1 MRYLKSHS
9 WWLVM
14 LLAVMLGL
22 GLLAPVS
29 GKSEVFAASTTATD
43 KSTITFINKSGV
55 PALVKL
61 VGPTKH
67 TVEVGNG
74 DSQTVRVAGGEYHML
89 VRYGTEG
96 KYRYSKGDP
105 FNVTETQT
113 QYEEIS
119 ITLHT
124 VAGGNY
130 DSKPSSPDEFN
141 KGN

>member
-9 WWLVM
+9 RWLVM
-14 LLAVMLGL
+14 LLAAMLGSSL
-22 GLLAPVS
+22 IAPAL
-29 GKSEVFAASTTATD
+29 GKSEVFAATD

-67 TVEVGNG
+67 SVEVGNG
-74 DSQTVRVAGGEYHML
+74 NSQTVRVAGGEYYML

-105 FNVTETQT
+105 FNVHETPTE
-113 QYEEIS
+113 YEEIS

-124 VAGGNY
+124 VEGGNY
-130 DSKPSSPDEFN
+130 DSKPSSPEEFN
-141 KGN
+141 RG